1 MILEI
6 YMKNCALVEE
16 LRLTIDKNLNI
27 LTGETGSGK
36 SIIIDALGLCLGNKY
51 DKSFLRKGTD
61 KGLVETVFYSNNEN
75 LKRLML
81 DNDIDIEDGIVTIA
95 RVIYSDGKSTARVNG
110 RTVKLTLLKEIVSH
124 LIDVHGQHQ
133 NQLLFDPIRHLKFID
148 AFAGEKILE
157 AKKDYK
163 ETYSDYSK
171 IKSELSR
178 LNDNKDE
185 MEIQREIDLLKFQ
198 IDEIDSANL
207 NESEYEELIQKRD
220 IFRNSEKIFNN
231 LNVAYEAIHNSDIN
245 AIDIVGRVVSE
256 LTSVSSFDKKIENIC
271 NEVER
276 IMYELQDLSGEIR
289 DYKDSINF
297 EPYELEQIEI
307 RLNDINNLRRKYGDT
322 IEDIFKFHE
331 KISKR
336 LYDILN
342 RDEEKERL
350 KEELKIVED
359 NLYKK
364 AEILTNIRKEES
376 EKMSELLIKE
386 LDSMDMKNVRFS
398 TNFEDRDFNQEGRD
412 FAEFMIS
419 FNIGEDLKP
428 ISKVASGGEISRF
441 MLAFKTILADTDEIE
456 TLVFDEIDAGI
467 SGIAAQNVGEKLS
480 DIATK
485 KQIICITHLPQI
497 AANADTHYCIEKKT
511 DGERTFTTVKKLDYE
526 GRKSEISRLISGKQ
540 ITEKTIEHAKEIL
553 SLAKEYKINR

>member
-1 MILEI
+1 
-6 YMKNCALVEE
+6 MKNCALVEE

-61 KGLVETVFYSNNEN
+61 KGFVETVFYSENEN
-75 LKRLML
+75 LKRIMSE
-81 DNDIDIEDGIVTIA
+81 NDIDMEDGIITIA

-110 RTVKLTLLKEIVSH
+110 RTVKLSLLKEIVSY

-133 NQLLFDPIRHLKFID
+133 NQLLFDPSRHLKFID
-148 AFAGEKILE
+148 AFAGETIVD
-157 AKKDYK
+157 AKMEYK
-163 ETYSDYSK
+163 ELYSEYSK
-171 IKSELSR
+171 VKSELLR

-198 IDEIDSANL
+198 IDEIEAANL
-207 NESEYEELIQKRD
+207 NPEEYEELIQKRD
-220 IFRNSEKIFNN
+220 VFRNSEKIFNN
-231 LNVAYEAIHNSDIN
+231 LNVSYEAIDNSEIN

-256 LTSVSSFDKKIENIC
+256 LSSIASFDKKIGDIY

-322 IEDIFKFHE
+322 IEDIFNFHE

-350 KEELKIVED
+350 KEKLESIEEE
-359 NLYKK
+359 LYKK
-364 AEILTNIRKEES
+364 SEVLTEIRKEQA
-376 EKMSELLIKE
+376 EKMAALLIEE
-386 LDSMDMKNVRFS
+386 LDSMDMKNVRFCTEFS
-398 TNFEDRDFNQEGRD
+398 DRDFTAEGRD

-419 FNIGEDLKP
+419 FNVGEDLRP

-456 TLVFDEIDAGI
+456 TLVFDEIDTGI

-511 DGERTFTTVKKLDYE
+511 DGERTFTVVEKLDAD
-526 GRKSEISRLISGKQ
+526 GRKREISRLISGKQ

-553 SLAKEYKINR
+553 SLAEEYKCR

>member
-110 RTVKLTLLKEIVSH
+110 RTVKLTLLKEIVSY

-133 NQLLFDPIRHLKFID
+133 NQLLFDPVRHLKFID
-148 AFAGEKILE
+148 NFAGEKILE

-163 ETYSDYSK
+163 ETYSKYSK
-171 IKSELSR
+171 IKAELSR

-185 MEIQREIDLLKFQ
+185 MEIQREIDLLRFQ
-198 IDEIDSANL
+198 IDEIDAANL

-271 NEVER
+271 SEVER

-350 KEELKIVED
+350 KQELNIVEND
-359 NLYKK
+359 LYKK

-553 SLAKEYKINR
+553 SLAKEYKTNR

>member
-1 MILEI
+1 
-6 YMKNCALVEE
+6 MKNCALVEE

-61 KGLVETVFYSNNEN
+61 KGFVETVFYSENEN
-75 LKRLML
+75 LKRIMSE
-81 DNDIDIEDGIVTIA
+81 NDIDMEDGIITIA

-110 RTVKLTLLKEIVSH
+110 RTVKLSLLKEIVSY

-133 NQLLFDPIRHLKFID
+133 NQLLFDSSRHLKFID
-148 AFAGEKILE
+148 AFAGETIVD
-157 AKKDYK
+157 AKMEYK
-163 ETYSDYSK
+163 ELYSEYSK
-171 IKSELSR
+171 VKSELLR

-198 IDEIDSANL
+198 IDEIEAANL
-207 NESEYEELIQKRD
+207 NPEEYEELIQKRD
-220 IFRNSEKIFNN
+220 VFRNSEKIFNN
-231 LNVAYEAIHNSDIN
+231 LNVSYEAIHNSEIN

-256 LTSVSSFDKKIENIC
+256 LSSIASFDKKIGDIY

-322 IEDIFKFHE
+322 IEDIFNFHE

-350 KEELKIVED
+350 KEKLESIEEE
-359 NLYKK
+359 LYKK
-364 AEILTNIRKEES
+364 SEVLTEIRKEQA
-376 EKMSELLIKE
+376 EKMAALLIEE
-386 LDSMDMKNVRFS
+386 LDSMDMKNVRFCTEFS
-398 TNFEDRDFNQEGRD
+398 DRDFTAEGRD

-419 FNIGEDLKP
+419 FNVGEDLRP

-456 TLVFDEIDAGI
+456 TLVFDEIDTGI

-511 DGERTFTTVKKLDYE
+511 DGERTFTVVEKLDAD
-526 GRKSEISRLISGKQ
+526 GRKREISRLISGKQ

-553 SLAKEYKINR
+553 SLAEEYKCR